1 MLADEHK
8 IVAGVLVSKILSQSL
23 QNGEAEKVAEKI
35 VKNQNG

>member
-23 QNGEAEKVAEKI
+23 QNGEAERIAQKVAE
-35 VKNQNG
+35 NQNG